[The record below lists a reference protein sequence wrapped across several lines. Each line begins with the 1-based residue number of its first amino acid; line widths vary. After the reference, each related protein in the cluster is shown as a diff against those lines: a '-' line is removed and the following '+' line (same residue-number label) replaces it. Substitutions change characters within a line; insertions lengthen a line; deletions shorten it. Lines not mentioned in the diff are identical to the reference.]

1 MNDFLNEFQMLLEK
15 YNACIVH
22 SASERN
28 ELVISK
34 VNETGYIDLVFQEEI
49 SKESIKHG
57 WFVMV

>member
-15 YNACIVH
+15 YNVAIVR